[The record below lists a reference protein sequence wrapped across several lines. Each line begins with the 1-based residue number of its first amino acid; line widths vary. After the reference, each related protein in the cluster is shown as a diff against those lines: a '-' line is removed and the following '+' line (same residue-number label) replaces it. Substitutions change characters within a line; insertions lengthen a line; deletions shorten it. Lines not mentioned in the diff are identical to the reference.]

1 MSPFFWHR
9 ILRHCARGSRRF
21 KDKWC
26 LGNVAQTAHIK
37 TQRHVPEPS
46 GLASSPEVCPK
57 LLAQCISSGRGRYVN
72 LDWLYCILNTLPVF
86 VRRWQVVTWQ
96 VNTPVGTTFL
106 FKNSGLPESP
116 RGTRKRPV
124 WEAILLPE

>member
-1 MSPFFWHR
+1 MQPGS
-9 ILRHCARGSRRF
+9 LR
-21 KDKWC
+21 
-26 LGNVAQTAHIK
+26 K
-37 TQRHVPEPS
+37 TPCTMHQH
-46 GLASSPEVCPK
+46 GTD
-57 LLAQCISSGRGRYVN
+57 RYVVILN
-72 LDWLYCILNTLPVF
+72 WLYCTFNTLPVF
-86 VRRWQVVTWQ
+86 MRRWQVVTWQ